1 MMLRVQNALKALLLA
16 ALALFLY
23 GRITTGT
30 LYFYI
35 SPRFAPFTLAAVLI
49 LLLLAASYIVSRDTK
64 RRQDLSTGHGRW
76 RADQHAHDDP
86 HDTHDHNHLHEGQ
99 HEHHRLSW
107 SGALIVLA
115 PVVLGVLVVPQP
127 LGAPALG
134 NRALSPNVQGSA
146 MPAAV
151 RQAAEKSTLD
161 YNLMDW
167 YYLLSGAELSTEL
180 DGAEANVNGFVYQEP
195 ALAEDEFWLVR
206 FTVSCC
212 VADASA
218 MSLLVHWPDAETLE
232 DNQWVQV
239 AGRIDA
245 TQLDNRNL
253 PSLDA
258 VKVEL
263 IPPPSQPYLYP

>member
-1 MMLRVQNALKALLLA
+1 MLRVQNALKALLLA
-16 ALALFLY
+16 AMALFLY

-35 SPRFAPFTLAAVLI
+35 SPRFAPFTLAAVLG
-49 LLLLAASYIVSRDTK
+49 LLLLGASYIVSRGVG
-64 RRQDLSTGHGRW
+64 RRQGHDAAHDHSRE
-76 RADQHAHDDP
+76 DQHAHDDP
-86 HDTHDHNHLHEGQ
+86 HHAHDHEHQHESQ

-127 LGAPALG
+127 LGAPALS

-167 YYLLSGAELSTEL
+167 YYSLSGAELSTDL
-180 DGAEANVNGFVYQEP
+180 DGAEANVDGFVYHDP
-195 ALAEDEFWLVR
+195 ALGEDEFWLVR

-218 MSLLVHWPDAETLE
+218 MSLLVRWPDAAALE
-232 DNQWVQV
+232 DNEWVQV
-239 AGRIDA
+239 AGLIDA
-245 TQLDNRNL
+245 THMDNRNL

-258 VKVEL
+258 ANVEP
-263 IPPPSQPYLYP
+263 IPSPDQPYLYP